1 MRSSHPWRRR
11 VLQAFCLTLASAALP
26 FAAQAQANYP
36 DRPLR
41 IIVPFTAGGS
51 SDIQGRLLAKYLG
64 QLYNQP
70 VVVENRPGA
79 GGHIGGKF
87 VAESDPDGYTLLLG
101 SIGLHAT
108 YGVYKHLNYRPAEA
122 LKVITI
128 VAEMPH
134 VVVASP
140 TLQANTLA
148 ELTAQAKANPDN
160 LHFGSAGVGSSVHM
174 VGELYK
180 MAAQAPI
187 AHIPYRGSSAA
198 INDLIGGQIQLLFEN
213 VPTTIGYIQTGK
225 LKALAITGATRSAA
239 LPDVPTAAE
248 AGLPGLTVTS
258 WTTLA
263 AGKDVPD
270 ALIDKLSADLRRVYA
285 DPEFRAGLE
294 HLGMTPVGNS
304 PAEARAFV
312 ERERARWNKVIETE
326 HISAG

>member
-1 MRSSHPWRRR
+1 MFSCRPWRRR
-11 VLQAFCLTLASAALP
+11 VLQALCLTLAGAALP
-26 FAAQAQANYP
+26 FTVQAQANYP

-51 SDIQGRLLAKYLG
+51 SDIQGRLLAEHLG
-64 QLYNQP
+64 KLYGQS

-79 GGHIGGKF
+79 GGHIGGKY
-87 VAESDPDGYTLLLG
+87 VADSGPDGYTLLLG

-108 YGVYKHLNYRPAEA
+108 YGVYKTLNYHPADD
-122 LKVITI
+122 LKLITI

-134 VVVASP
+134 VVVANP
-140 TLQANTLA
+140 ALEATTLA
-148 ELTAQAKANPDN
+148 ELTAQAKAKPET

-180 MAAQAPI
+180 TASQAPI
-187 AHIPYRGSSAA
+187 VHIPYRGSSAA
-198 INDLIGGQIQLLFEN
+198 LNDLLGGQIQLLFEN
-213 VPTTIGYIQTGK
+213 VPTTIGYIQSGK

-263 AGKDVPD
+263 AGKEVPD
-270 ALIDKLSADLRRVYA
+270 ALIEKISADLRRVYA
-285 DPEFRAGLE
+285 DPAFRAGLE
-294 HLGMTPVGNS
+294 RLGMTPVGNT

-312 ERERARWNKVIETE
+312 ERERARWNKVIEAE

>member
-1 MRSSHPWRRR
+1 MSSCRPWRRR
-11 VLQAFCLTLASAALP
+11 VLQALCLTLAGAALP
-26 FAAQAQANYP
+26 FTVQAQANYP

-51 SDIQGRLLAKYLG
+51 SDIQGRLLAEHLG
-64 QLYNQP
+64 KLYGQS

-79 GGHIGGKF
+79 GGHIGGKY
-87 VAESDPDGYTLLLG
+87 VADSGPDGYTLLLG

-108 YGVYKHLNYRPAEA
+108 YGVYKTLNYRPADD
-122 LKVITI
+122 LKLITI

-134 VVVASP
+134 VVVANP
-140 TLQANTLA
+140 ALEATTLA
-148 ELTAQAKANPDN
+148 ELTAQAKAKPET

-180 MAAQAPI
+180 TASQAPI
-187 AHIPYRGSSAA
+187 VHIPYRGSSAA
-198 INDLIGGQIQLLFEN
+198 LNDLLGGQIQLLFEN
-213 VPTTIGYIQTGK
+213 VPTTIGYIQSGK

-270 ALIDKLSADLRRVYA
+270 ALIEKISADLRRVYA
-285 DPEFRAGLE
+285 DPAFRAGLE
-294 HLGMTPVGNS
+294 RLGMTPVGNT

-312 ERERARWNKVIETE
+312 ERERARWNKVIEAE

>member
-1 MRSSHPWRRR
+1 MNFRRSWRHL
-11 VLQAFCLTLASAALP
+11 LQTLCLSVTAATLPLAAH
-26 FAAQAQANYP
+26 AQANYP
-36 DRPLR
+36 DRPIR

-51 SDIQGRLLAKYLG
+51 SDIQGRLLAEHLG
-64 QLYNQP
+64 KLYGQP

-79 GGHIGGKF
+79 GGHIGGKY
-87 VAESDPDGYTLLLG
+87 VADSGPDGYTLLLG

-108 YGVYKHLNYRPAEA
+108 YGVYKNLNYRPADD
-122 LKVITI
+122 LKVITV

-140 TLQANTLA
+140 TLEASTLA
-148 ELTAQAKANPDN
+148 ELTAQAKAKPDS

-180 MAAQAPI
+180 MASQAPI
-187 AHIPYRGSSAA
+187 VHIPYRGSSAA
-198 INDLIGGQIQLLFEN
+198 INDLLGGQIQLLFEN
-213 VPTTIGYIQTGK
+213 VPTTIGYIQSGK

-239 LPDVPTAAE
+239 LPNVPTAAE

-263 AGKDVPD
+263 ASKDVPD
-270 ALIDKLSADLRRVYA
+270 ALIEKISADLRRVYA
-285 DPEFRAGLE
+285 DPSFRAGLE
-294 HLGMTPVGNS
+294 RLGMTPVGNS
-304 PAEARAFV
+304 PAEARDFV